1 MADNYLEKR
10 MADYRAGRAAGPVR
24 LAGRRPGTAVIKYA
38 PRTVLLY
45 HPAPDFAPDIIDIFA
60 AASCK
65 VVVVAAADPAPGRG
79 ARFYSAAIESAL
91 ADIDARGEAIDV
103 VIAHTL
109 EPWMRGR
116 RVILLNADIAA
127 DAIAA
132 ADVAA
137 TDVADVDAAAAAAE
151 VLSLQGTDPRRAAI
165 LCLAFAAVEAAI
177 QGQNIVF

>member
-65 VVVVAAADPAPGRG
+65 VVVVATADPAPGRG
-79 ARFYSAAIESAL
+79 ARFYSVCIESAL
-91 ADIDARGEAIDV
+91 ADIDARGEAVDV

-116 RVILLNADIAA
+116 RVILLNADAEIA
-127 DAIAA
+127 
-132 ADVAA
+132 
-137 TDVADVDAAAAAAE
+137 DAAA
-151 VLSLQGTDPRRAAI
+151 VLSLQGSDPRRAAL
-165 LCLAFAAVEAAI
+165 LCLAFAAVDAEI
-177 QGQNIVF
+177 RGKNIHF

>member
-45 HPAPDFAPDIIDIFA
+45 HPAPGFAPDIIDIFA

-65 VVVVAAADPAPGRG
+65 VVVVATADPAPGRG
-79 ARFYSAAIESAL
+79 ARFYSACIESAL
-91 ADIDARGEAIDV
+91 ADIDARGEVVDV

-116 RVILLNADIAA
+116 RVILLNA
-127 DAIAA
+127 
-132 ADVAA
+132 
-137 TDVADVDAAAAAAE
+137 VADNAVAE
-151 VLSLQGTDPRRAAI
+151 KVLSLQGSDPRRAAL
-165 LCLAFAAVEAAI
+165 LCLAFAAVDAQI
-177 QGQNIVF
+177 RGKNISF

>member
-45 HPAPDFAPDIIDIFA
+45 HPAPGFAPDIIDIFA

-65 VVVVAAADPAPGRG
+65 IVVVATADPAPGRG
-79 ARFYSAAIESAL
+79 ARFYSACIESTL
-91 ADIDARGEAIDV
+91 ADIDARGEAVDV

-116 RVILLNADIAA
+116 RVILLNADAENA
-127 DAIAA
+127 DA
-132 ADVAA
+132 
-137 TDVADVDAAAAAAE
+137 E
-151 VLSLQGTDPRRAAI
+151 NVLSLQGSDPRRAAL
-165 LCLAFAAVEAAI
+165 LCLAFAAVDAQI
-177 QGQNIVF
+177 RGKNISF

>member
-116 RVILLNADIAA
+116 RVILLNADIA
-127 DAIAA
+127 D

>member
-45 HPAPDFAPDIIDIFA
+45 HPASDFAPDIIDIFA

-65 VVVVAAADPAPGRG
+65 VVVVATADPAPGRG
-79 ARFYSAAIESAL
+79 ARFYSACIESAL
-91 ADIDARGEAIDV
+91 ADIDARGEVVDV

-116 RVILLNADIAA
+116 RVILLNADAEIA
-127 DAIAA
+127 DADNAEAA
-132 ADVAA
+132 A
-137 TDVADVDAAAAAAE
+137 
-151 VLSLQGTDPRRAAI
+151 VLSLQGSDPRRAAL
-165 LCLAFAAVEAAI
+165 LCLAFAAVDAQI
-177 QGQNIVF
+177 RDQNIHF

>member
-65 VVVVAAADPAPGRG
+65 VAVVAAADRAPGRG
-79 ARFYSAAIESAL
+79 ARFYSVCIESVL
-91 ADIDARGEAIDV
+91 ADLDARGEAVDV

-109 EPWMRGR
+109 EPWMCGC
-116 RVILLNADIAA
+116 RVILLNADAEIA
-127 DAIAA
+127 DAAQ
-132 ADVAA
+132 
-137 TDVADVDAAAAAAE
+137 
-151 VLSLQGTDPRRAAI
+151 VLSLQGSDPRRAAL
-165 LCLAFAAVEAAI
+165 LCLAFAAVDAEI
-177 QGQNIVF
+177 RGKNIHF

>member
-45 HPAPDFAPDIIDIFA
+45 HPAPGFAPDIIDIFA

-65 VVVVAAADPAPGRG
+65 IVVVATADPAPGRG
-79 ARFYSAAIESAL
+79 ARFYSACIESAL
-91 ADIDARGEAIDV
+91 ADIDARGEAVDV

-116 RVILLNADIAA
+116 RVILLNADA
-127 DAIAA
+127 DNA
-132 ADVAA
+132 
-137 TDVADVDAAAAAAE
+137 DAAA
-151 VLSLQGTDPRRAAI
+151 VLSLQGSDPRRAAL
-165 LCLAFAAVEAAI
+165 LCLAFAAVDAEI
-177 QGQNIVF
+177 RGKNISF

>member
-45 HPAPDFAPDIIDIFA
+45 HPAPGFAPDIIDIFA

-65 VVVVAAADPAPGRG
+65 VVVVATADPAPGHG
-79 ARFYSAAIESAL
+79 ARFYSACIESAL
-91 ADIDARGEAIDV
+91 ADIDARGEAVDV
-103 VIAHTL
+103 VIAHAL

-116 RVILLNADIAA
+116 RVILLNADAENA
-127 DAIAA
+127 DAEIA
-132 ADVAA
+132 
-137 TDVADVDAAAAAAE
+137 DAAA
-151 VLSLQGTDPRRAAI
+151 VLSLQGSDPRRAAL
-165 LCLAFAAVEAAI
+165 LCLAFAAVDAQI
-177 QGQNIVF
+177 RGKNISF

>member
-45 HPAPDFAPDIIDIFA
+45 HPALDFAPDIIDIFA

-103 VIAHTL
+103 VIAHTF

-116 RVILLNADIAA
+116 RVILLNAA
-127 DAIAA
+127 DDA
-132 ADVAA
+132 
-137 TDVADVDAAAAAAE
+137 DVADVDAGADAAE

>member
-45 HPAPDFAPDIIDIFA
+45 HPAPGFAPDIIDIFA

-65 VVVVAAADPAPGRG
+65 IVVVATTDPAPGRG
-79 ARFYSAAIESAL
+79 ARFYSACIESAL
-91 ADIDARGEAIDV
+91 ADIDARGEVVDV

-116 RVILLNADIAA
+116 RVILLNADA
-127 DAIAA
+127 DNA
-132 ADVAA
+132 VA
-137 TDVADVDAAAAAAE
+137 E
-151 VLSLQGTDPRRAAI
+151 KVLSLQGSDPRRAAL
-165 LCLAFAAVEAAI
+165 LCLAFAAVDAQI
-177 QGQNIVF
+177 RGKNISF

>member
-45 HPAPDFAPDIIDIFA
+45 HPAPGFAPDIIDIFA

-65 VVVVAAADPAPGRG
+65 IVVVATADPAPGRG
-79 ARFYSAAIESAL
+79 ARFYSACIESAL
-91 ADIDARGEAIDV
+91 ADIDARGEAVDV

-116 RVILLNADIAA
+116 RVILLNADAENA
-127 DAIAA
+127 DAENI
-132 ADVAA
+132 
-137 TDVADVDAAAAAAE
+137 
-151 VLSLQGTDPRRAAI
+151 LSLQGSDPRRAAL
-165 LCLAFAAVEAAI
+165 LCLAFAAVDAQI
-177 QGQNIVF
+177 RGKNINF

>member
-65 VVVVAAADPAPGRG
+65 VVVVATADPAPGRG
-79 ARFYSAAIESAL
+79 ARFYSVCIESAL
-91 ADIDARGEAIDV
+91 ADLDARGEAVDV

-116 RVILLNADIAA
+116 RVILLNADADNA
-127 DAIAA
+127 DAA
-132 ADVAA
+132 V
-137 TDVADVDAAAAAAE
+137 
-151 VLSLQGTDPRRAAI
+151 VLSLQGSDPRRAAL
-165 LCLAFAAVEAAI
+165 LCLAFAAVDAEI
-177 QGQNIVF
+177 RGQNIHF